1 MTGPSISVLHSRA
14 LVITHENLMLMGG
27 FPLLGDSGTCPLSIS
42 WFCFPLGLQSPL
54 QTGKRTWRGYR
65 WCTHHVTD
73 WPPDPVWGQGGQE
86 YVVPDW
92 VASSK
97 RHNTVEEKSG
107 FWWTVGHIQPLA
119 LPSCVILG
127 KFMAC
132 PGLSSF
138 LANAV
143 PVRLL

>member
-1 MTGPSISVLHSRA
+1 M
-14 LVITHENLMLMGG
+14 
-27 FPLLGDSGTCPLSIS
+27 
-42 WFCFPLGLQSPL
+42 
-54 QTGKRTWRGYR
+54 
-65 WCTHHVTD
+65 
-73 WPPDPVWGQGGQE
+73 
-86 YVVPDW
+86 
-92 VASSK
+92 
-97 RHNTVEEKSG
+97 EEKSG
-107 FWWTVGHIQPLA
+107 FWWTVGHIQLLA